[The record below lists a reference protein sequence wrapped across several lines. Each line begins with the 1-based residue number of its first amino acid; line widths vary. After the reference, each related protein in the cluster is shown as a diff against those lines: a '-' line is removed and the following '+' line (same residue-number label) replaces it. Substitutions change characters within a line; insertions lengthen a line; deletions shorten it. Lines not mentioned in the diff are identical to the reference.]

1 MALSVI
7 PATLIMPKANLQLPI
22 FQATK
27 TSKKR
32 HHVRRKCCKPPPPP
46 VKKGPPGQTNSKEKK
61 MTAPNT
67 PVVKETHDKGK
78 PKRGDG
84 SSEKSMA

>member
-7 PATLIMPKANLQLPI
+7 SATLIMPKANLQLPI
-22 FQATK
+22 FKPQK
-27 TSKKR
+27 HPKNGII
-32 HHVRRKCCKPPPPP
+32 KCCKPPPPP

-67 PVVKETHDKGK
+67 PVVKEKHDKGK